1 MNRLSIKVIFILI
14 VVVGGILAFYF
25 LPLRY
30 GLDLA
35 GGVHFTLEAVDT
47 PEAKAT
53 REGVEAAIRVI
64 SGRVNALGL
73 SEPIIQGQGGERW
86 NRIIVDLPRYQDP
99 EKAREILGRTAMLE
113 FIVAKERV
121 TLTSTDLTATT
132 TAGETYTPTIIS
144 EPRSSIPML
153 LLYYDAMGN
162 RKFAVVGGYAAQEP
176 GFESL
181 DAARKTI
188 TPTPGLKLELPRG
201 EVALTGQYLVDARAR
216 FGEKGE
222 AEVGIK
228 FNEEGTSLF
237 ARLTKE
243 TVGKMIYTV
252 LDNDIVFAGTVQE
265 EIPSGE
271 ARLTGKFDINEAS
284 SIAALL
290 RGGALPVKLVIAEE
304 RTVAPTLGEA
314 AIRASL
320 IAGIIA
326 VLLVALFMIVN
337 YRLLGLLADISLM
350 IYVLLLLAILKL
362 LGAVLTLPGIAGV
375 VLSVGMAVDANV
387 LIFERIREEVRTG
400 KTLRGAITSGF
411 AKAFRTIIDSNAT
424 TLIAAASLYW
434 FGTGSIRGFS
444 ITLALGI
451 LVSLFTAVFVSRVF
465 VDLVAQTKVSHN
477 LPLLNMHERSFSLI
491 RPGKWN
497 IIGKT
502 KLWFS
507 LSLVLIVLGLAMA
520 GINWTVKS
528 ESLPLNLGIDFTG
541 GSRIE
546 FTAESPDRL
555 DPSVLKQVLV
565 SQGLPEHQIQ
575 PVNDYHVVVR
585 TKELKSEQT
594 NELVEVLKDNFPSIH
609 LLGAD
614 YVGPVVG
621 KDLQLNALYAVLLA
635 LLGIIIYISIRFEFR
650 FAVATIVALLH
661 DILIII
667 GFFALT
673 FMEVNSPFVAVLLTV
688 TGYSVMDT
696 VVVLDRIRENM
707 RFRKKETIPDLIN
720 RSILQTFTRSMNTT
734 LTTLL
739 AILALVIF
747 GGSSILDFSLGLFVG
762 IATGA
767 YSSFFVATPIINLWL
782 QRMEA
787 RKKSGRKRAQI

>member
-1 MNRLSIKVIFILI
+1 MNKLSFKVIFILV

-47 PEAKAT
+47 PEAKVT
-53 REGVEAAIRVI
+53 REGVDAAIRVI

-73 SEPIIQGQGGERW
+73 SEPIIQGQGGDRW

-113 FIVAKERV
+113 FIVAKERI
-121 TLTSTDLTATT
+121 TLTATDLTATT
-132 TAGETYTPTIIS
+132 TGEETYTPTIVT
-144 EPRSSIPML
+144 EPRSGIPML
-153 LLYYDAMGN
+153 LLYYDATGN
-162 RKFAVVGGYAAQEP
+162 RKFAVVGGYGNQEP
-176 GFESL
+176 GFETL
-181 DAARKTI
+181 EKARETI

-201 EVALTGQYLVDARAR
+201 EVALTGKYLVDARAR
-216 FGEKGE
+216 FGDKGE

-237 ARLTKE
+237 AQLTKE

-252 LDNDIVFAGTVQE
+252 LDNEIVFAGTVQE

-271 ARLTGKFDINEAS
+271 ARLTGKFDINEAA
-284 SIAALL
+284 SIATLL

-326 VLLVALFMIVN
+326 IALVGLFMILN
-337 YRLLGLLADISLM
+337 YRLLGLLADASLL

-387 LIFERIREEVRTG
+387 LIFERIREEMRAG

-411 AKAFRTIIDSNAT
+411 AKAFRTVIDSNAT
-424 TLIAAASLYW
+424 TLIAAACLYW

-465 VDLVAQTKVSHN
+465 VDLIARTQVSHN
-477 LPLLNMHERSFSLI
+477 LSLLNLHERFFSLI
-491 RPGKWN
+491 HPGKWN

-507 LSLVLIVLGLAMA
+507 ISLILIVLGLAVA
-520 GINWTVKS
+520 GVNWTVRP
-528 ESLPLNLGIDFTG
+528 EQLPLNLGIDFTG

-546 FTAESPDRL
+546 FTTESPDIL
-555 DPSVLKQVLV
+555 DPAALKPILV
-565 SQGLPEHQIQ
+565 AQGLPEHQIQ
-575 PVNDYHVVVR
+575 PVDDYHVVVR
-585 TKELKSEQT
+585 TKELRAEQT
-594 NELVEVLKDNFPSIH
+594 NQLMEALKGSFPSIK

-635 LLGIIIYISIRFEFR
+635 LLGIIVYISIRFEFR
-650 FAVATIVALLH
+650 FAVATIIALVH
-661 DILIII
+661 DIFIII

-673 FMEVNSPFVAVLLTV
+673 FMEVNSPFVAVLLTI

-696 VVVLDRIRENM
+696 VVVLDRIRENL
-707 RFRKKETIPDLIN
+707 RFRKREPIPDLTN

-734 LTTLL
+734 FTTLL

-747 GGSSILDFSLGLFVG
+747 GGSSIWDFSLGLFVG

-782 QRMEA
+782 QRVES
-787 RKKSGRKRAQI
+787 RQKLSKKRVRI